1 MTPLYILF
9 ALVILVLVL
18 ILIGRAARRR
28 QLRRDERW
36 EKKIKL
42 TQSDRLV
49 VAPSVVKSR
58 SAPSGAEKPGGA
70 GKERRDET
78 GFSLRVDDA
87 TGEIRR
93 VGKSEEERSGAGDYS
108 WASEPS
114 SRSGAG
120 GVGGAFG
127 SFSDEKKVRG
137 KVEDRETAYER
148 AVRVNK
154 IFRFGLEGEG
164 TVGREVSRKGVGGLD
179 RVPESSKQITAPPQQ
194 PSPSQKAKKNS
205 SERQATKKKLSS
217 KQEARILQASAGE
230 THRRKALEAAQ
241 RKTNSTKT
249 ASDTV
254 DCTVFAPPAVPMR
267 DSFMIQVFAH
277 LQEQAAE
284 AQKLAQQF
292 DREAEARGFA
302 NLEIEVERGSKLTFH
317 LVMPGLEID
326 EPLRTLVWRGSP
338 ASVQFGGTVIKGH
351 PGGNVIGTVTISQAG
366 VPVGHIKFKLT
377 VTANKQSCERK
388 LRPAGDV
395 ARHYERAFVSYASQ
409 DRDEVLKRVQM
420 LARLGIEYFQDV
432 LTLEP
437 GQRWERELYRHIDE
451 SDLFL
456 LFWSSAAK
464 QSQWV
469 HREIQYAIACRGD
482 DELAPPEI
490 VPIPIEG
497 PPLIEPPPELAHLH
511 FNDYLLYFM
520 APKN

>member
-1 MTPLYILF
+1 MTPLYVLF

-28 QLRRDERW
+28 QLRRDKRW
-36 EKKIKL
+36 EKKIEL
-42 TQSDRLV
+42 THSDRLV
-49 VAPSVVKSR
+49 IAPSVIKSK
-58 SAPSGAEKPGGA
+58 SAPSAAKKHGGT
-70 GKERRDET
+70 GKERREEP
-78 GFSLRVDDA
+78 GVLRRVDDA

-93 VGKSEEERSGAGDYS
+93 VGKSEEERGGAGDYS

-114 SRSGAG
+114 SRSGGG

-127 SFSDEKKVRG
+127 SFNDEEKGRRKTEGQETEFDRMVRLS
-137 KVEDRETAYER
+137 
-148 AVRVNK
+148 K
-154 IFRFGLEGEG
+154 ILRPEGGSFGASG
-164 TVGREVSRKGVGGLD
+164 VGRRGVGGETRSL
-179 RVPESSKQITAPPQQ
+179 PEPSKPITTPPQQ
-194 PSPSQKAKKNS
+194 ASPSQEAKKNS
-205 SERQATKKKLSS
+205 SERQETKKKLSS

-249 ASDTV
+249 ASDSV

-317 LVMPGLEID
+317 LVMSGLEID
-326 EPLRTLVWRGSP
+326 EPQQTLVWRGSP

-377 VTANKQSCERK
+377 VTANKQSCDRK